1 MKKAMKKILAVLM
14 AVAMLCA
21 MAVPAFADNAAV
33 KGSITIDNAVVGE
46 TYTIYKIFDL
56 NSYDKD
62 NNKYSYTVAP
72 EWEAFF
78 ATGAEGANYI
88 KLTNNHPEWI
98 KGDENSGDPAA
109 FAKAA
114 LAWAQNIKKIA
125 PAVTPVKATNTT
137 VAFNDL
143 DLGYYLVDSSLGAL
157 CSLNTTNPD
166 AKIEEKNEVPEVDKK
181 IKENDDSKESNTAQI
196 NDVVNYEVTVTAKKG
211 TTGYVV
217 RDTMSAGL
225 TFNNNIKVTVDN
237 KEVTAG
243 KDTYTLTPNP
253 TDCTF
258 ELKFNDDY
266 ILGLVEQSAT
276 SKVEIKIN
284 YTATINKNAE
294 VGTNKNTNSVILN
307 YGRDSS
313 IEKKT
318 TTNVYEFD
326 LVKVDGKTNKLLKD
340 AEFKLY
346 GSATGTDDEIKLV
359 QTDKDGHAFRVATT
373 AEIEAGKAVD
383 AIVTKADKII
393 TISGLAGK
401 KYYLEETK
409 APDGYNA
416 LAKREEIDLT
426 DGSKKVTEP
435 EGDIWTEANGGV
447 YIENHAGATLPS
459 TGGMGTTLFYV
470 IGGGLMIAAVVLLVT
485 KKRMENK

>member
-1 MKKAMKKILAVLM
+1 MKKAMNKILAVLM

-21 MAVPAFADNAAV
+21 MAVPAFAAGETGTITINNAV
-33 KGSITIDNAVVGE
+33 KGQ

-56 NSYDKD
+56 NSYDKA

-72 EWEAFF
+72 DWKAFF
-78 ATGAEGANYI
+78 AAGKPGANYI
-88 KLTNNHPEWI
+88 TLTNGHPEWI

-114 LAWAQNIKKIA
+114 LAWAQDPDNNITKTNS
-125 PAVTPVKATNTT
+125 VTASGAKVNFTG
-137 VAFNDL
+137 L

-157 CSLNTTNPD
+157 CSLNTTNPN

-181 IKENDDSKESNTAQI
+181 IKENGDSKESNTAQI

-225 TFNNNIKVTVDN
+225 TFNNNIKVTIDN

-266 ILGLVEQSAT
+266 ILGLVEKSDT

-284 YTATINKNAE
+284 YTATINENAE
-294 VGTNKNTNSVILN
+294 VGTNKNTNTAILK
-307 YGRDSS
+307 YGHDSS

-346 GSATGTDDEIKLV
+346 KVAENGDAIKLYKV
-359 QTDKDGHAFRVATT
+359 NEYAYRVATA
-373 AEIEAGKAVD
+373 AEIEADTHIVD
-383 AIVTKADKII
+383 TIVTKGDKVI

-416 LAKREEIDLT
+416 LPKREEIDLT
-426 DGSKKVTEP
+426 EGSKKVTEL
-435 EGDIWTEANGGV
+435 EGDIWTTDNGGV
-447 YIENHAGATLPS
+447 YIENNAGATLPS